1 MKIELSASLEFT
13 ETFLHV
19 KIFQRTLISFSI
31 SIHEF
36 LFLSSFKKIQRHTQ
50 IFVNVR
56 FHQWY
61 KILSSSNSAWC
72 IAQKNKK
79 SILYEHGD
87 TASWTELK
95 GP

>member
-1 MKIELSASLEFT
+1 MKIELFASLEFT

-19 KIFQRTLISFSI
+19 KIFQGTLISFST

-36 LFLSSFKKIQRHTQ
+36 LFPSSFKKIQRHIQ
-50 IFVNVR
+50 IFVKVR

-61 KILSSSNSAWC
+61 KLLSSSNSVQYL
-72 IAQKNKK
+72 AQKNKR
-79 SILYEHGD
+79 SIVYEHGE